1 MNLNSGNYYGSEA
14 NRAYMSK
21 SQFSNWQ
28 RCEAATLA
36 ELNGEWKPEPS
47 VALLVGGYI
56 DAALDSPEELERFK
70 EEHPEIL
77 NSRTGELKADFK
89 QAEQIVARC
98 KSDRL
103 FALLTGNAPETSEH
117 VLRQVI
123 FVGRIGGVSFRGK
136 ADFVLDE
143 TACKIIMAEFP
154 GTSEAL
160 GGPFTEGAIV
170 DLKSAKDFASV
181 WSESEGRRV
190 NWISAWDYEMQGAIY
205 RELCCQMTGK
215 KLPFVIV
222 AATKEKVTD
231 LDALYIPSADLDAA
245 LEFVEEQAPLYENVK
260 QGGAEPLRC
269 GRCDYCKSTR
279 TLTKIRNY
287 KELDLC

>member
-1 MNLNSGNYYGSEA
+1 MKLNRRNYYGPKA
-14 NRAYMSK
+14 NREFMSK

-36 ELNGEWKPEPS
+36 ELNREWEPEPS

-56 DAALDSPEELERFK
+56 DAALDSPKELARFK

-77 NSRTGELKADFK
+77 NSRTGELKADYK
-89 QAEQIVARC
+89 QAELIVKRC

-103 FALLTGNAPETSEH
+103 FALLTGNAPETRKH
-117 VLRQVI
+117 VKRQVI
-123 FVGRIGGVSFRGK
+123 FVGEIGGVPFRGK
-136 ADFVLDE
+136 ADYLLDE

-154 GTSEAL
+154 DASEAL

-170 DLKSAKDFASV
+170 DLKSAKDFSSV
-181 WSESEGRRV
+181 WVESEGRRV

-205 RELCCQMTGK
+205 RELYRQMTGK
-215 KLPFVIV
+215 TLPFVIV

-231 LDALYIPSADLDAA
+231 LDALYIPSTDLDAA

-260 QGGAEPLRC
+260 QGRAEPIRC
-269 GRCDYCKSTR
+269 GRCDYCKATR
-279 TLTKIRNY
+279 ELTKIRNY